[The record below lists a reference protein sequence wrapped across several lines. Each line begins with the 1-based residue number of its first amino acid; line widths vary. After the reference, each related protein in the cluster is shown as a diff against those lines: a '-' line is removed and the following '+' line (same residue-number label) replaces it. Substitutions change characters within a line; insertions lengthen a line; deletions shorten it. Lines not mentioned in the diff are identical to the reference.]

1 MTKQKSQSE
10 VTYESLLAQK
20 KELENQLNTL
30 NAELDGSENSVVA
43 KQINEFELEKT
54 RISKEISIT
63 ENSLEAMKQEA
74 LTLTSQISSLSL
86 GKSKELIE
94 AINKQ
99 RWFYFTKP
107 KEIIFDSLTGIIWG
121 NTDYIKL
128 ESGLRPAVLKSVKEK
143 KIANISNWIVP
154 SYEDY
159 QTLLL
164 KPQFPKLELLKV
176 QNNLYFLFEPITYK
190 AYPRVAEY
198 YYFGLHCSSG
208 DDFSF
213 YTKSSLG
220 TIDDEYKMTYF
231 LCNKSFTNPEFN
243 LKNKSADSINK
254 KAQMS
259 LDIFLSQKWEPIFEQ
274 SQIAEVFKKYYYKRP
289 QLLKSLSELEAK
301 IKDVEPRRNKL
312 STEFD
317 FNVILKDYDLKKINF
332 SALQYYRN
340 AILWIDER
348 LDSLDDFEAD
358 NSQLV
363 QSMLSVQDEMMED
376 YKNDSDFKEEE
387 NHFFRDQKLKWRK
400 IFDFG
405 LDSLKDELISFRT
418 EAEIKL
424 NQIDDI
430 SISKNKISDLSKI
443 EKEDRPDFY
452 FFAEYTGNLIRKRM
466 IKFNWFDEKSED
478 IIELLRHA
486 KIWYEDYDVFK
497 GKLKADFYG
506 KCNKQSIDEEKFSE
520 WFEEWTNERFLII
533 SKLFNLISDN
543 IEENK
548 LTEKTILELFEI
560 AKDYR
565 EKLDEFYLGERLNI
579 HQKFAFVDNG
589 ELQEKFEKEI
599 KLNDITNEYSGK
611 IENLMFD
618 LETSAQKII
627 IARWAKEWLN
637 LQIEEIVRFIEKS
650 KIEDLTPVFK
660 ESLQEIKKLKTQ
672 NFEVFLNDVKLYSEA
687 VKQRQDDF
695 NSLIFRMRKEMSGK
709 KEKGKKK

>member
-1 MTKQKSQSE
+1 MTKQKPISE
-10 VTYESLLAQK
+10 ANYETLLTQK
-20 KELENQLNTL
+20 QELEKQLNSL
-30 NAELDGSENSVVA
+30 NAELDGSENAQVSE
-43 KQINEFELEKT
+43 QINKLELEKE
-54 RISKEISIT
+54 RNSKELSIA
-63 ENSLEAMKQEA
+63 ENSLELLKKISAD
-74 LTLTSQISSLSL
+74 LTSKISTLSS
-86 GKSKELIE
+86 GKSQELIE
-94 AINKQ
+94 AVKKQ
-99 RWFYFTKP
+99 RWFFFKNP
-107 KEIIFDSLTGIIWG
+107 KEIIFDTHTGIIW
-121 NTDYIKL
+121 
-128 ESGLRPAVLKSVKEK
+128 E
-143 KIANISNWIVP
+143 
-154 SYEDY
+154 
-159 QTLLL
+159 
-164 KPQFPKLELLKV
+164 
-176 QNNLYFLFEPITYK
+176 NLNYLQIQK
-190 AYPRVAEY
+190 
-198 YYFGLHCSSG
+198 
-208 DDFSF
+208 
-213 YTKSSLG
+213 
-220 TIDDEYKMTYF
+220 
-231 LCNKSFTNPEFN
+231 FTNGTFKDESKT
-243 LKNKSADSINK
+243 KNTAKIPNWNIASNFEYSSILSKKSKYPFLSLVDQLETPNSHRYFRIKGESITHFYRESDSIFTTSIFDSSTVVFVLYCNATYVNADLDPSNSTIYSIDE
-254 KAQMS
+254 KAQMV
-259 LDIFLSQKWEPIFEQ
+259 LCIFSEQKWEPIFDQKELTD
-274 SQIAEVFKKYYYKRP
+274 VFKKYYYERPSLIKSLAELEIKIKELEPKRKKLNKDFDFKV
-289 QLLKSLSELEAK
+289 LLK
-301 IKDVEPRRNKL
+301 
-312 STEFD
+312 EFD
-317 FNVILKDYDLKKINF
+317 LKEINF

-340 AILWIDER
+340 AVLWINEL
-348 LDSLDDFEAD
+348 LDSLDDFESE

-387 NHFFRDQKLKWRK
+387 NNFFRDQKLKWRK

-424 NQIDDI
+424 KQIDDI

-443 EKEDRPDFY
+443 EIEDRPDFY

-520 WFEEWTNERFLII
+520 WFEEWTNERFLIV

-599 KLNDITNEYSGK
+599 KLNEITNEYSGK

-695 NSLIFRMRKEMSGK
+695 NSSIFRMRKEMSGK

>member
-1 MTKQKSQSE
+1 MTKQKPQSE
-10 VTYESLLAQK
+10 VTYETLLAQK
-20 KELENQLNTL
+20 KELENQLNNL
-30 NAELDGSENSVVA
+30 NAELDGSENSEVA
-43 KQINEFELEKT
+43 KQINEFELDKA

-74 LTLTSQISSLSL
+74 ITLTTQISSLSL

-164 KPQFPKLELLKV
+164 KPKFSKLELLKV
-176 QNNLYFLFEPITYK
+176 QNNLYFLFEPITY
-190 AYPRVAEY
+190 RSIGSGY
-198 YYFGLHCSSG
+198 YWGLHYSSG
-208 DDFSF
+208 DDFSL
-213 YTKSSLG
+213 YTYGPLSS
-220 TIDDEYKMTYF
+220 IDEYKTMTYL
-231 LCNKSFTNPEFN
+231 LCNKSFSNPEFN
-243 LKNKSADSINK
+243 QVNKSAESLNK

-259 LDIFLSQKWEPIFEQ
+259 LDIFLSQKWEPIFDQ
-274 SQIAEVFKKYYYKRP
+274 IQIAEVFKKYYYKRP

-301 IKDVEPRRNKL
+301 IKDVEPKRSQLN
-312 STEFD
+312 TEFD
-317 FNVILKDYDLKKINF
+317 FNVLLKDYDLKKINF
-332 SALQYYRN
+332 SSLQYYRN
-340 AILWIDER
+340 AILWINEL
-348 LDSLDDFEAD
+348 LDSLDDFESE

-376 YKNDSDFKEEE
+376 YTNDSDFKEEE
-387 NHFFRDQKLKWRK
+387 NNFFRDQKLKWRK

-424 NQIDDI
+424 KQIDDI

-520 WFEEWTNERFLII
+520 WFEEWTNERFLIV

-599 KLNDITNEYSGK
+599 KLNEITNEYSGK

-627 IARWAKEWLN
+627 IARWAKEWMN
-637 LQIEEIVRFIEKS
+637 LQIEEIVKFIEKS

-672 NFEVFLNDVKLYSEA
+672 NLEVFLNDVKLYSEA

>member
-1 MTKQKSQSE
+1 
-10 VTYESLLAQK
+10 
-20 KELENQLNTL
+20 
-30 NAELDGSENSVVA
+30 
-43 KQINEFELEKT
+43 
-54 RISKEISIT
+54 
-63 ENSLEAMKQEA
+63 
-74 LTLTSQISSLSL
+74 
-86 GKSKELIE
+86 
-94 AINKQ
+94 
-99 RWFYFTKP
+99 
-107 KEIIFDSLTGIIWG
+107 
-121 NTDYIKL
+121 
-128 ESGLRPAVLKSVKEK
+128 
-143 KIANISNWIVP
+143 
-154 SYEDY
+154 
-159 QTLLL
+159 
-164 KPQFPKLELLKV
+164 
-176 QNNLYFLFEPITYK
+176 LYFLFEPITY
-190 AYPRVAEY
+190 RSIGSGY
-198 YYFGLHCSSG
+198 YWGLHYSSG
-208 DDFSF
+208 DDFSL
-213 YTKSSLG
+213 YTYGPLSS
-220 TIDDEYKMTYF
+220 IDEYKTMTYL
-231 LCNKSFTNPEFN
+231 LCNKSFSNPEFN
-243 LKNKSADSINK
+243 QVNKSAESLNK

-259 LDIFLSQKWEPIFEQ
+259 LDIFLSQKWEPIFDQ
-274 SQIAEVFKKYYYKRP
+274 IQIAEVFKKYYYKRP

-301 IKDVEPRRNKL
+301 IKDVEPKRSQLN
-312 STEFD
+312 TEFD
-317 FNVILKDYDLKKINF
+317 FNVLLKDYDLKKINF
-332 SALQYYRN
+332 SSLQYYRN
-340 AILWIDER
+340 AILWINEL
-348 LDSLDDFEAD
+348 LDSLDDFESE

-376 YKNDSDFKEEE
+376 YTNDSDFKEEE
-387 NHFFRDQKLKWRK
+387 NNFFRDQKLKWRK

-424 NQIDDI
+424 KQIDDI

-520 WFEEWTNERFLII
+520 WFEEWTNERFLIV

-599 KLNDITNEYSGK
+599 KLNEITNEYSGK

-627 IARWAKEWLN
+627 IARWAKEWMN
-637 LQIEEIVRFIEKS
+637 LQIEEIVKFIEKS

-672 NFEVFLNDVKLYSEA
+672 NLEVFLNDVKLYSEA